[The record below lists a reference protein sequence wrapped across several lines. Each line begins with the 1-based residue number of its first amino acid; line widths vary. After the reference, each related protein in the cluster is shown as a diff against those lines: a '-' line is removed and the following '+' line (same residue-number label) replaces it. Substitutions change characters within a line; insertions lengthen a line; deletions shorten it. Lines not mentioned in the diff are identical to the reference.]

1 LGKKY
6 PKLVL
11 CVRERKMGNPNPK
24 LENLDKGRGRKPKL
38 GHQPFTINL
47 PLSEKQN
54 LDKIA
59 QSLNCKHGQKGSL
72 SRLLSQIAN
81 EELMILKTPP
91 DWKNSPEK
99 ESKFYIDDFDE
110 TVDQDIEDSIGDSI
124 VIKEL
129 PNDLNSR
136 KR

>member
-1 LGKKY
+1 MI
-6 PKLVL
+6 
-11 CVRERKMGNPNPK
+11 EIKMGNPNPR

-47 PLSEKQN
+47 LLSEKKN

-81 EELMILKTPP
+81 EELMIVKTPP
-91 DWKNSPEK
+91 NWKNEK
-99 ESKFYIDDFDE
+99 ELKLYDFDV
-110 TVDQDIEDSIGDSI
+110 TVDEDIEESI
-124 VIKEL
+124 VIKKLSYEPTKFL
-129 PNDLNSR
+129 E
-136 KR
+136 KEHQHIQE

>member
-11 CVRERKMGNPNPK
+11 SMKEIKMGNPNPR
-24 LENLDKGRGRKPKL
+24 LENLDKGRGKKPKL

-47 PLSEKQN
+47 LPSEKQN

-59 QSLNCKHGQKGSL
+59 QSFNCKHGQKGSL

-81 EELMILKTPP
+81 EELMIVKTPP
-91 DWKNSPEK
+91 DWKNEK
-99 ESKFYIDDFDE
+99 ELMLHDFDR
-110 TVDQDIEDSIGDSI
+110 TVDKDIEESI
-124 VIKEL
+124 VIEKLSDEL
-129 PNDLNSR
+129 TRFLEEDR
-136 KR
+136 QHIQK